1 MKKVFLDTNVV
12 LDYYLDR
19 EGFSDD
25 AETILAYGYNQGCSL
40 YVSSLTCAN
49 VAYIGRKKFPGEAI
63 YSVLSSL
70 FEFAKV
76 TSVDMDVVES
86 AVELKAKDFE
96 DALQYFSA
104 KSIGVDCIVT
114 RNVKDFS
121 FSELQVLTPKEF
133 LGKHSN

>member
-25 AETILAYGYNQGCSL
+25 AEAILAYGYNQGCSL

-49 VAYIGRKKFPGEAI
+49 
-63 YSVLSSL
+63 L
-70 FEFAKV
+70 FEFAEI
-76 TSVDMDVVES
+76 TSVDSNAVKS
-86 AVELKAKDFE
+86 AVTLQAKDFE

-104 KSIGVDCIVT
+104 KAIGVDCIVT
-114 RNVKDFS
+114 RNVKDFP
-121 FSELQVLTPKEF
+121 FSELQVLTPKDF
-133 LGKHSN
+133 LAHYAVK